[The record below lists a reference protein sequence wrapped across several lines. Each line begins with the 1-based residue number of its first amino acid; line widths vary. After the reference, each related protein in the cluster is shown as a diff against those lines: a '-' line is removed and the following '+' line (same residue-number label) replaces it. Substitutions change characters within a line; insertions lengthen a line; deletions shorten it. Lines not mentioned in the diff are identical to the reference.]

1 MQQSLIAFGLST
13 EHLVSIA
20 PDLLAEGETASAF
33 QALGRRAGERGFEL
47 RIASAFRDYDRQVRI
62 INDKWTGARPVTD
75 EEGRLLE
82 RTQYADEEWL
92 YLILRFSALPGT
104 SRHHWGTDLD
114 IWEASTVDEA
124 YRVQLAPSEY
134 GPSGP
139 FFEITRWLDELMA
152 ADDAEGFYKPYAEDR
167 GGIAPEPWH
176 ISYRPAAIKYQ
187 ERVAPGLL
195 MPLWR
200 GEADACGNVHEPL
213 AMLEVIEPRVDDLME
228 RFVAV
233 SESQSLN
240 SGQGHPARR

>member
-75 EEGRLLE
+75 EEGRLLD

-114 IWEASTVDEA
+114 IWDASTVDEA

-152 ADDAEGFYKPYAEDR
+152 ADDAEGFFKPFAEDR

-187 ERVAPGLL
+187 ERVAPELL

-233 SESQSLN
+233 SES
-240 SGQGHPARR
+240 

>member
-1 MQQSLIAFGLST
+1 MPQSLIAFGLSE

-20 PDLLAEGETASAF
+20 PDLRAERETATAF
-33 QALGRRAGERGFEL
+33 QLLGRRAAERGIEF

-75 EEGRLLE
+75 GDGRLLE
-82 RTQYADEEWL
+82 RVQYDDQEWL
-92 YLILRFSALPGT
+92 NLILRFSALPGT

-114 IWEASTVDEA
+114 IWDASTVDED
-124 YRVQLAPSEY
+124 YRLQLAPSEY

-139 FFEITRWLDELMA
+139 FFEMTRWLDELMA

-167 GGIAPEPWH
+167 GGIAPEQWH
-176 ISYRPAAIKYQ
+176 ISYRPAAMKYQ
-187 ERVAPGLL
+187 ERVAPELL

-200 GEADACGNVHEPL
+200 GEADAYGKVHEPL
-213 AMLEVIEPRVDDLME
+213 AMLEVVEPQVDHLME

-233 SESQSLN
+233 PES
-240 SGQGHPARR
+240 

>member
-33 QALGRRAGERGFEL
+33 QFLGRRAAERGLDL
-47 RIASAFRDYDRQVRI
+47 RVASAFRDYDRQVRI

-114 IWEASTVDEA
+114 IWDASTVDEA

-152 ADDAEGFYKPYAEDR
+152 ADDAEGFYKPYAEDS

-187 ERVAPGLL
+187 ERVAPELL

-200 GEADACGNVHEPL
+200 GEADACGHVHEPL

-233 SESQSLN
+233 SES
-240 SGQGHPARR
+240 

>member
-1 MQQSLIAFGLST
+1 MPQSLIAFGLSE

-20 PDLLAEGETASAF
+20 PDLRAERETATAF
-33 QALGRRAGERGFEL
+33 QTLGRRAAERGFEF

-75 EEGRLLE
+75 GDGRLLE
-82 RTQYADEEWL
+82 RAQYDDQEWL
-92 YLILRFSALPGT
+92 NLILRFSALPGT

-114 IWEASTVDEA
+114 IWDASTVDED
-124 YRVQLAPSEY
+124 YRLQLVPSEY

-139 FFEITRWLDELMA
+139 FFEMTRWLDELMA

-167 GGIAPEPWH
+167 GGIAPEQWH
-176 ISYRPAAIKYQ
+176 ISYRPAAMKYQ
-187 ERVAPGLL
+187 ERVAPELL

-233 SESQSLN
+233 SES
-240 SGQGHPARR
+240 